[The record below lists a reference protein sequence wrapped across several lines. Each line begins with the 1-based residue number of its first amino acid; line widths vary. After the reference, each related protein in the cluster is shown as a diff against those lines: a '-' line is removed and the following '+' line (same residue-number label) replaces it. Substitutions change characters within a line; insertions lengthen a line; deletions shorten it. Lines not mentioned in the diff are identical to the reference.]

1 MSQCVWM
8 LVQILGKEYQ
18 GEEQDEAILSLEDIQ
33 LFSLNLEAVYKMLC
47 KWGILWTMYLLY
59 R

>member
-33 LFSLNLEAVYKMLC
+33 LFPLNLEAVYKMLC